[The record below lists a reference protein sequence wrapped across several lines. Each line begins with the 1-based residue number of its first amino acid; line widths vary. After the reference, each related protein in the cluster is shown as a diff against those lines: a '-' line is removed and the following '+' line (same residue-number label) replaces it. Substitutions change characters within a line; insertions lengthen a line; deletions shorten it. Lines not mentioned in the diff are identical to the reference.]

1 MNRLLFCSFCIIL
14 CFKYLKHK
22 QTLVY
27 LFLNQVRNQTFH
39 TSLDVGFH
47 FFDPSLLSNV
57 IKGFYKTMCGKLC
70 KSLTHQKQ
78 NKKLLLLCV
87 FYYLILSQSSFHN
100 NSTIIGFQNTLLI
113 LQKAEELL
121 SKIAT
126 QYLAYYILYE
136 SYSRIRKN
144 IFIYQKENFLILA
157 SRLFS
162 KSNCQRVSWSVK
174 HSY

>member
-1 MNRLLFCSFCIIL
+1 MNILLFCSFCIIL

-100 NSTIIGFQNTLLI
+100 NSTIIRFQNTLLI

-121 SKIAT
+121 SKIAI
-126 QYLAYYILYE
+126 QYLAYYTLYE
-136 SYSRIRKN
+136 SYSRIRKKYLYIPKGEFPN
-144 IFIYQKENFLILA
+144 TGVLTVL
-157 SRLFS
+157 
-162 KSNCQRVSWSVK
+162 
-174 HSY
+174 